1 MLDVLHERRAERSK
15 KASKNDIFQQQAE
28 QIEKTAWKEFWHEE
42 SKRLLLYA
50 CRHGT
55 VEVVDYFL
63 KHRVSPTTKLAHN
76 MLFLL

>member
-1 MLDVLHERRAERSK
+1 MFFTRDGLKEVK
-15 KASKNDIFQQQAE
+15 KHQRMIYFSNRE
-28 QIEKTAWKEFWHEE
+28 QIEKKAWKEFWHEE